1 MFDNRILHDPELDC
15 NFLQAASKS
24 EQQEF
29 RTVVMEVVL
38 ATDMKQHFAL
48 VAKFRTLITHSHTS
62 APSGEILNSFAPATE
77 SPLQDNQ
84 ADQMLGPILTE
95 FPCYFMPMV
104 LLVRQ
109 HFVKT

>member
-62 APSGEILNSFAPATE
+62 APSGEILNSFC
-77 SPLQDNQ
+77 SS
-84 ADQMLGPILTE
+84 
-95 FPCYFMPMV
+95 Y
-104 LLVRQ
+104 
-109 HFVKT
+109 